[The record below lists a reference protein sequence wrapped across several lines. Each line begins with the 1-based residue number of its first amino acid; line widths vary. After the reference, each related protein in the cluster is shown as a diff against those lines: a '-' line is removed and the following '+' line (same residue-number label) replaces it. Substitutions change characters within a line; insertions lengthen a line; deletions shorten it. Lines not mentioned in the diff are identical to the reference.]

1 MYGKFSPAGTG
12 PSASNICPKIGDV
25 GERRHDRQLAEAET
39 KYMAAVFRLLKA
51 MNAFDGSAFPLE
63 PGDRSHPVP
72 WTRKHVAIAQALEAG
87 RRDVLRTRRDWDV
100 LRREWQPP
108 HG

>member
-1 MYGKFSPAGTG
+1 M
-12 PSASNICPKIGDV
+12 
-25 GERRHDRQLAEAET
+25 GEQRHDRQLAEAET

-51 MNAFDGSAFPLE
+51 MNAFDASAFPLD
-63 PGDRSHPVP
+63 PGDDRSKPAP
-72 WTRKHVAIAQALEAG
+72 WTRRHVGIAQALEAG
-87 RRDVLRTRRDWDV
+87 WRDVLRTRRNWDV